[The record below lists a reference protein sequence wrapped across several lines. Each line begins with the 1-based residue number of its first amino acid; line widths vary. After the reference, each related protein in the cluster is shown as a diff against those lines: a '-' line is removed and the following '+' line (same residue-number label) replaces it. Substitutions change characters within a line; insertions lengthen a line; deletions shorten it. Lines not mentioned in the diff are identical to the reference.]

1 MAGEKLKY
9 NKTALKAQRDALAK
23 YQKFLPILQLKKM
36 QLQIV
41 IRQLEPVIETKQ
53 SELAALAGA
62 CHAWASLLTDQA
74 VDIHDFLHIREVR
87 TETDNIAGV
96 EVPEFQEVVFQETPY
111 SLFATPVW
119 IDTAIETLRKLV
131 AVREEIR
138 VLREKEARIREELRT
153 TTQRCNLF
161 EKKLIPELRE
171 NIRKIKIFLGDQ
183 ETAAVGRAKIA
194 KAKNQRPEVQAP

>member
-9 NKTALKAQRDALAK
+9 NKTALKAQRDALGK

-41 IRQLEPVIETKQ
+41 IRQLEPEIAQKMETL
-53 SELAALAGA
+53 SSVAEGSRP
-62 CHAWASLLTDQA
+62 WSRLLTDPG
-74 VDIHDFLHIREVR
+74 VDVNDFLQIREVV
-87 TETDNIAGV
+87 TDTDNIAGV
-96 EVPEFQEVVFQETPY
+96 EVPEFRDVVFEEKPY
-111 SLFATPVW
+111 SLFATPSW
-119 IDTAIETLRKLV
+119 LDTAVVNLRKMI

-138 VLREKEARIREELRT
+138 VLKVKEARIREELRT

-161 EKKLIPELRE
+161 EKKLIPELKE

-194 KAKNQRPEVQAP
+194 KAKTQEMEVI

>member
-1 MAGEKLKY
+1 MAVEKVKY
-9 NKTALKAQRDALAK
+9 NKTALKAQRDGLAK

-41 IRQLEPVIETKQ
+41 LRQLEPQIEAKER
-53 SELAALAGA
+53 ELAATAEGVRP
-62 CHAWASLLTDQA
+62 WSRLLSDPG
-74 VDIHDFLHIREVR
+74 VDINDYLNIREVR
-87 TETDNIAGV
+87 VEMDNIAGV
-96 EVPEFQEVVFQETPY
+96 EVPEFQEVLFEETPY
-111 SLFATPVW
+111 SLFATPSW
-119 IDTAIETLRKLV
+119 LDPAIDSMRQLV

-138 VLREKEARIREELRT
+138 VLRQKDTLIREELRT

-161 EKKLIPELRE
+161 EKKLIPELKE

-194 KAKNQRPEVQAP
+194 KVKTQERGVI